1 MKIKL
6 LFIAVAILS
15 ATQAKADFKG
25 TVLSIRDGGSVIVN
39 SNGQDIVVKLN
50 SIATPYPNQ
59 NLYAQSRVVSERIF
73 LGRNVNVITN
83 NNPSNGCVHGELI
96 SEGIN
101 LNEALLLTGFGWLF
115 NESTAPARYRAIEEE
130 NKKLQRGLFNPD
142 YHFQF
147 NSISSTPS
155 YLYKECLA
163 ASAKVP
169 ISQEHA
175 FLAEQNKYGFG
186 YSIKSV
192 IIGILLGIGLLM
204 GLFYFDR
211 LGLDI
216 NLSKHFKRK
225 KRDGDDGFR

>member
-6 LFIAVAILS
+6 LFIAIAILS
-15 ATQAKADFKG
+15 ATQSKADFKG
-25 TVLSIRDGGSVIVN
+25 TVLSIRDGGSVVVN

-83 NNPSNGCVHGELI
+83 NNPNNGCVHGELI

-169 ISQEHA
+169 ISEEHA
-175 FLAEQNKYGFG
+175 FSRAK
-186 YSIKSV
+186 
-192 IIGILLGIGLLM
+192 
-204 GLFYFDR
+204 
-211 LGLDI
+211 
-216 NLSKHFKRK
+216 
-225 KRDGDDGFR
+225 

>member
-1 MKIKL
+1 M
-6 LFIAVAILS
+6 IAN
-15 ATQAKADFKG
+15 QANADFKG

-39 SNGQDIVVKLN
+39 SNGQDIAVKLN
-50 SIATPYPNQ
+50 SIATPFPNQ
-59 NLYAQSRVVSERIF
+59 NLYAQSRLVAERIF
-73 LGRNVNVITN
+73 LGRNVTVITN

-96 SEGIN
+96 SDGVN

-115 NESTAPARYRAIEEE
+115 NESTAPARYRTIEEE

-147 NSISSTPS
+147 NLISSTPS

-169 ISQEHA
+169 ISEQHD
-175 FLAEQNKYGFG
+175 FVAEQNKYGFG
-186 YSIKSV
+186 YSVKSV
-192 IIGILLGIGLLM
+192 VVGVLLGLGLLF

-211 LGLDI
+211 LGIDLS
-216 NLSKHFKRK
+216 LSKHFKRK

>member
-15 ATQAKADFKG
+15 ATQAKADFNG

-83 NNPSNGCVHGELI
+83 NNPNNGCVHGELI